1 MKRVRRGK
9 ARERKEGKVKGRVKR
24 KRIENKEK
32 NEDAMVA
39 VTCIQ
44 GAISLILF
52 YRPARGRIP
61 LGMRYN
67 TSCGEVKYL

>member
-1 MKRVRRGK
+1 
-9 ARERKEGKVKGRVKR
+9 VKGRVKR

-52 YRPARGRIP
+52 TDLREAEYR
-61 LGMRYN
+61 
-67 TSCGEVKYL
+67 SV

>member
-1 MKRVRRGK
+1 VKRVRRGK

-52 YRPARGRIP
+52 TDLREAEYR
-61 LGMRYN
+61 
-67 TSCGEVKYL
+67 SV